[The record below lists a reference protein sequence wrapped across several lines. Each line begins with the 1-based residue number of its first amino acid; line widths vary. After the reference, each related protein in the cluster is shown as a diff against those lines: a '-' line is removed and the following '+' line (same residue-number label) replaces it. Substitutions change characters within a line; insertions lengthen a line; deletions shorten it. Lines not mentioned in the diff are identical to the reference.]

1 MAFGHFLLDSHNYI
15 VTALGSCVKWPLD
28 YNEDVHQSRQLG
40 EWSNM
45 IGYKMGSSLVGIL
58 STTKTSSSSSSFIG
72 LHMRVLQRS
81 GVLNNL
87 KPLYKKLD
95 LWRTPP

>member
-58 STTKTSSSSSSFIG
+58 STTKTSLVENLQAWMKKWHGCQHNFFFFYWFAHESSPKVRCFE
-72 LHMRVLQRS
+72 
-81 GVLNNL
+81 
-87 KPLYKKLD
+87 
-95 LWRTPP
+95 